1 MFKKPYQ
8 TKTQSALRSSACRH
22 LIQESKDK
30 FPQAWCSYE
39 ENSTDTQA
47 PVLSKLQVVKFTSH
61 VGDKGEIFLNES
73 NEPLWFRAEPP
84 GSKAQLLVP
93 TVYTQWKFP
102 NMLPILWT
110 WQPVVDKLI
119 GGADL
124 MIPGLVVP
132 PGGLPELRK
141 GSLVA
146 VCCPGSR
153 AAQAIGVLTL
163 DTRDIH
169 KVSGAKGKAVLI
181 AHTYKD
187 CLWDAGSKQELP
199 EIPVEASAPEAI
211 NDKQQ
216 DEEAAAANS
225 SLSAAAPEENPET
238 LATASNDKPDISP
251 SEMDDLLLM
260 ALKQVMAT
268 TLDQK
273 HASTLLPIS
282 ASLLY
287 SAYMIPNAPYGF
299 DLDIKK
305 SNYKKLVKFLK
316 TVEKQGLLKLKDIR
330 GELHV
335 KSLNWQHADMANYQ
349 PYTVKSKPA
358 AKEGSVSQQAQTKS
372 KAQSIKITELL
383 KPTPAL
389 KPLFED
395 VNASQTY
402 YTRQQA
408 RNVLESYIQ
417 AHDLVDQENRR
428 FIKLDHNLCDGLL
441 TKEEYSKLNTFPR
454 DKLQARL
461 QEKMTLYTQLE
472 LPNASPT
479 IKLGYPPK
487 IDIVCEKKMGNKVVT
502 RTAGLEVYGIDSAN
516 MAKELRTM
524 CASSTTLDPVPG
536 KKNAMSVLVQGHQVK
551 SVTKLLEKH
560 GLSADLLKVTDR
572 SGKSKK

>member
-22 LIQESKDK
+22 LIQESKEK
-30 FPQAWCSYE
+30 FPQAWCSKE
-39 ENSTDTQA
+39 ENSADTES
-47 PVLSKLQVVKFTSH
+47 PVPSKLQAAKFISH

-73 NEPLWFRAEPP
+73 GEPLWFRTEPP
-84 GSKAQLLVP
+84 GAKTQLLVP

-110 WQPVVDKLI
+110 WQPVVEKLI

-124 MIPGLVVP
+124 MIPGLIVP
-132 PGGLPELRK
+132 KSGLPELK
-141 GSLVA
+141 QGSLVA
-146 VCCPGSR
+146 VCCPGSK
-153 AAQAIGVLTL
+153 AAQAIGVLIL

-169 KVSGAKGKAVLI
+169 KVAGAKGKAVLI
-181 AHTYKD
+181 VHTYKD
-187 CLWDAGSKQELP
+187 CLWDAGNKQELP
-199 EIPVEASAPEAI
+199 EISVETPASEET
-211 NDKQQ
+211 NDMQQ
-216 DEEAAAANS
+216 DEEAAA
-225 SLSAAAPEENPET
+225 ENPET
-238 LATASNDKPDISP
+238 LTAAPKENSETAATVPNDKPDISP

-273 HASTLLPIS
+273 HASGLLPIS

-287 SAYMIPNAPYGF
+287 STYMIPNAPYGF
-299 DLDIKK
+299 ELDIKK

-316 TVEKQGLLKLKDIR
+316 AVEKQGLLKLKDIR
-330 GELHV
+330 GELHI
-335 KSLNWQHADMANYQ
+335 KSLNWQHASMANYQ

-358 AKEGSVSQQAQTKS
+358 TKESGSSQQAKPKA
-372 KAQSIKITELL
+372 KAQSIQITELL

-395 VNASQTY
+395 VKADQTY

-408 RNVLESYIQ
+408 RSVLESYIQ
-417 AHDLVDQENRR
+417 AHDLVDQQNRR
-428 FIKLDHNLCDGLL
+428 FIKLDHILCDGLL
-441 TKEEYSKLNTFPR
+441 AKDEYSKLNTFPR

-472 LPNASPT
+472 LPNTTPT
-479 IKLGYPPK
+479 IKLGYPSK

-502 RTAGLEVYGIDSAN
+502 RAAGLEVYGIDPAN

-551 SVTKLLEKH
+551 AVTKLLEKH
-560 GLSADLLKVTDR
+560 GLSADMLKVTDR

>member
-22 LIQESKDK
+22 LIQESKEK
-30 FPQAWCSYE
+30 FPQAWSSYE
-39 ENSTDTQA
+39 ENSTGTEA

-73 NEPLWFRAEPP
+73 NEPLWIRAEPP
-84 GSKAQLLVP
+84 GAKTQLLVP
-93 TVYTQWKFP
+93 TVYTQWRFP
-102 NMLPILWT
+102 DMLPILWT
-110 WQPVVDKLI
+110 WQPVVEKLI

-132 PGGLPELRK
+132 KSGLPELKK

-163 DTRDIH
+163 DTHDIH
-169 KVSGAKGKAVLI
+169 KVAGAKGKAVLV

-199 EIPVEASAPEAI
+199 EIPVETPVSEEA
-211 NDKQQ
+211 NSKQQ
-216 DEEAAAANS
+216 DEEAAAENF
-225 SLSAAAPEENPET
+225 SLSAAVPEENSKA
-238 LATASNDKPDISP
+238 LATASNDTPDISP

-260 ALKQVMAT
+260 ALKQVIAT

-273 HASTLLPIS
+273 HASNLLPIS

-287 SAYMIPNAPYGF
+287 STYMIPNAPYGF

-316 TVEKQGLLKLKDIR
+316 AVEKQGLLKLKDIR

-335 KSLNWQHADMANYQ
+335 KSLNWQHDGMANYQ
-349 PYTVKSKPA
+349 PYTVKSKQA
-358 AKEGSVSQQAQTKS
+358 AKENGTSQ
-372 KAQSIKITELL
+372 KAQPKNKTQNIKITELL
-383 KPTPAL
+383 KPTSAL

-408 RNVLESYIQ
+408 RTILESYIQ
-417 AHDLVDQENRR
+417 AHELVDQQNRR
-428 FIKLDHNLCDGLL
+428 CIKLDHILCDGLL
-441 TKEEYSKLNTFPR
+441 TKDEYSKLNTFPR

-472 LPNASPT
+472 LPNATPI

-487 IDIVCEKKMGNKVVT
+487 VDIVCEKKMGNKVVT
-502 RTAGLEVYGIDSAN
+502 RTAGLEVYGVDPAN